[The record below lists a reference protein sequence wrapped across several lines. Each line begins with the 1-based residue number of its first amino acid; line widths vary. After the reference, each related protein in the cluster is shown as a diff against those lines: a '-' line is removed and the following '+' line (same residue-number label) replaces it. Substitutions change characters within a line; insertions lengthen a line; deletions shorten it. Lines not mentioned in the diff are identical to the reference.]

1 MESNELPRIG
11 NRSDALELLEQLI
24 KMAKTSA
31 EASEALALGLEA
43 MKDVIER
50 EAI

>member
-1 MESNELPRIG
+1 METQDRPRIG
-11 NRSDALELLEQLI
+11 NRSDALELLDRLI
-24 KMAKTSA
+24 KIAKTSA

-43 MKDVIER
+43 LKDVIER

>member
-1 MESNELPRIG
+1 MESNKRPRIG

-24 KMAKTSA
+24 EIVRTSV
-31 EASEALALGLEA
+31 EASKALAQGLESV
-43 MKDVIER
+43 KDVIER